1 VKAVLRVKLS
11 CGHWFD
17 IGSLSEAEEKT
28 RSTNC
33 PQCGFKIVGIVEARR
48 LRHPPNSKKKWVE
61 GEKVL

>member
-33 PQCGFKIVGIVEARR
+33 PRCNYMVVGIVEARR
-48 LRHPPNSKKKWVE
+48 LKHPANSKKKWVE